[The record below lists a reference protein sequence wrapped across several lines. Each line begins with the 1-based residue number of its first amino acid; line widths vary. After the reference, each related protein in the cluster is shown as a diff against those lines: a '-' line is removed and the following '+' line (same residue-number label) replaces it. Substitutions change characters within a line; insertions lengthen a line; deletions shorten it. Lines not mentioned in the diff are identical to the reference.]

1 MALKINEEQFS
12 KYEQLSNF
20 MYDYSDVNHVQ

>member
-20 MYDYSDVNHVQ
+20 MYDYRDVYHVQ